1 VRQILEIVVPLALP
15 TVLYL
20 LWVQLVRPDGP
31 GAAPNW
37 QAMPWLWLAG
47 AGAAL
52 LALFLFVVTVHFGT
66 DVRGTYVA
74 PQFKNGQIVPGHVV
88 PAPRHD

>member
-1 VRQILEIVVPLALP
+1 MREILEIIVPLALP

-20 LWVQLVRPDGP
+20 LWVLLMRRSGP
-31 GAAPNW
+31 GAAPLW
-37 QAMPWLWLAG
+37 QAVPWLWLAA

-66 DVRGTYVA
+66 HVRGTYVA
-74 PQFKNGQIVPGHVV
+74 PQLKNGQIVPGHVV
-88 PAPRHD
+88 PAPKS